1 MKNNKK
7 IIIASVL
14 GLAVILSIV
23 IGYGVGYRVSS
34 SLKVGK
40 AGKLTMTVPLAQTS
54 IFIDQDQRIDTTKEN
69 EPVYVSL
76 SPGLHQ
82 IIVSGNGYFPWTKEV
97 TIPSGGAVTLSP
109 IFVAQN
115 TSGSIITKNDPE
127 YEKIKKDIALNKLPT
142 RTSPIT
148 SFDASTALWVE
159 NNAILVKTP
168 TATTTVIQP
177 DTEIRNVSFYKNR
190 SDVVIF
196 STNSTIYAIEV
207 NGDGTQNFMPIY
219 KGTKPSFIA
228 PDPNYIYV
236 EDATALMQVAI

>member
-1 MKNNKK
+1 MKSNKK
-7 IIIASVL
+7 IIIASIL

-23 IGYGVGYRVSS
+23 IGYGAGYRISS
-34 SLKVGK
+34 NLKVGK
-40 AGKLTMTVPLAQTS
+40 MGKLTMTIPLPNTS
-54 IFIDQDQRIDTTKEN
+54 IFIDQSQKINTTKEN

-76 SPGLHQ
+76 SPGSHQ
-82 IIVSGNGYFPWTKEV
+82 IIVASTGYFPWTKDIIV
-97 TIPSGGAVTLSP
+97 PSSGNVTLSP

-127 YEKIKKDIALNKLPT
+127 YQKIKKNISGNTLPT
-142 RTSPIT
+142 RGSPIV
-148 SFDASTALWVE
+148 SFDASTALWAE

-190 SDVVIF
+190 NDVVMF
-196 STNSTIYAIEV
+196 STNNTIYAIEV

-219 KGTKPSFIA
+219 TGTKPAFIA
-228 PDPNYIYV
+228 PNPNYIYV
-236 EDATALMQVAI
+236 DDNGTLMQVSI